1 MSKTHYKGIAISP
14 EDELLVRRHKRRL
27 LKDKIYKGLLVVALV
42 LVLYPLGDMIYRFAY
57 KGATLISLQTFLT
70 TVSTSSSS
78 FVSGGLAN
86 YIVGTLL
93 LVALAGVFA
102 VPLGVLGG
110 IYMAEFAENNRY
122 SKIVRFLT
130 DVLAG
135 VPSIVLGYAGF
146 VLLVQTNPAILGW
159 GFSALAGGITLSV
172 LMLPYILRTTEL
184 SINRVPTAIREA
196 AIALGSSKTK
206 MINRITFRLALPGI
220 ITGIIISLGIAFGET
235 APLLYTAGFGNYLP
249 TSLIHEP
256 VGYLTYVIFYFT
268 QLPSQSAINLS
279 YQASFLLICIII
291 TFNLVARVGLR
302 RFSKI

>member
-1 MSKTHYKGIAISP
+1 MSRTQYKGIAVSP
-14 EDELLVRRHKRRL
+14 EDERLVRRHKRRL
-27 LKDKIYKGLLVVALV
+27 LKDKIYKGLLVVALL
-42 LVLYPLGDMIYRFAY
+42 LVLYPLVDMVYRFVY

-93 LVALAGVFA
+93 LVALAAIFA
-102 VPLGVLGG
+102 IPLGVLGG
-110 IYMAEFAENNRY
+110 IYMAEFAENNRH
-122 SKIVRFLT
+122 SKIVRFLS

-135 VPSIVLGYAGF
+135 VPSIVLGYAGY
-146 VLLVQTNPAILGW
+146 VLLVQTNPSILGW

-184 SINRVPTAIREA
+184 SINRVPTTIREA
-196 AIALGSSKTK
+196 AIALGSNKTK

-235 APLLYTAGFGNYLP
+235 APLLYTAGFGNYIP
-249 TSLIHEP
+249 TRLTHEP

-279 YQASFLLICIII
+279 YQASFLLICIVVS
-291 TFNLVARVGLR
+291 FNLVARVALR

>member
-1 MSKTHYKGIAISP
+1 MSRTQYKGIAISP

-27 LKDKIYKGLLVVALV
+27 LKDKIYKGLLVIALL
-42 LVLYPLGDMIYRFAY
+42 LVLYPLGDMVYRFVY

-86 YIVGTLL
+86 YIVGTLI
-93 LVALAGVFA
+93 LVALAAIFA
-102 VPLGVLGG
+102 IPLGVLGG
-110 IYMAEFAENNRY
+110 IYMAEFAENNRH

-135 VPSIVLGYAGF
+135 VPSIVLGYAGY
-146 VLLVQTNPAILGW
+146 VLLVQTAPSILGW

-184 SINRVPTAIREA
+184 SINRVPTTIREA

-235 APLLYTAGFGNYLP
+235 APLLYTAGFGNYIP
-249 TSLIHEP
+249 SSLIHEP

-279 YQASFLLICIII
+279 YQASFLLICIVVS
-291 TFNLVARVGLR
+291 FNLVARVGLR

>member
-1 MSKTHYKGIAISP
+1 MSKAQYKGIAVSP
-14 EDELLVRRHKRRL
+14 EDEKLVRRHKMRL
-27 LKDKIYKGLLVVALV
+27 LKDKIYKALLVIALL
-42 LVLYPLGDMIYRFAY
+42 LVLYPLGDMLYLFVY
-57 KGATLISLQTFLT
+57 KGATLISLDTFLT

-93 LVALAGVFA
+93 LVALAALFA
-102 VPLGVLGG
+102 IPLGVLGG
-110 IYMAEFAENNRY
+110 IYMAEFAENNRH
-122 SKIVRFLT
+122 SKIVRFFS

-146 VLLVQTNPAILGW
+146 VLLVQTNPSILGW
-159 GFSALAGGITLSV
+159 GFSALAGGITLSI

-184 SINRVPTAIREA
+184 SINRVPTSIREA
-196 AIALGSSKTK
+196 AVALGSNKTK

-235 APLLYTAGFGNYLP
+235 APLLYTAGFGNYIP
-249 TSLIHEP
+249 TSLTHEP

-279 YQASFLLICIII
+279 YQASFLLICIIV
-291 TFNLVARVGLR
+291 TFNLIARVGLR